1 MDSDMDEILTLL
13 PAFMDNPADEVQE
26 RLYFDCLRRDFPAV
40 DILESL
46 KTFLA
51 WILDNP
57 DRYDRTDP
65 SFHRRFR
72 KWCERASQPA
82 TDSRGI
88 PVSLSHFQTQR
99 EAG

>member
-1 MDSDMDEILTLL
+1 MFSDSDEFITLL
-13 PAFMDNPADEVQE
+13 PAFMDSPADDVQE
-26 RLYFDCLRRDFPAV
+26 RLYFDCLCRDFPTV

-46 KTFLA
+46 KDFLV

-57 DRYDRTDP
+57 DRYVRIDP

-82 TDSRGI
+82 ADSRGI
-88 PVSLSHFQTQR
+88 PVSLSRFQTQR